1 LRSED
6 QGEIDMNFKEIVAAN
21 INDLNEGEMKSFD
34 IAEDQ
39 KILIVKI
46 NSKFHAIGGFC
57 PHYGAPLDE
66 GILSGDRIVC
76 PWHHAAYD
84 AMTGDLREPPS
95 LDALAHYEVRI
106 DGEDVIVRVPEP
118 FEGSRAPHM
127 TKFDPEA
134 DKRTFVIIGAGAAG
148 NAAAQTLREEGFR
161 GRIVMITQ
169 ENRLPY
175 DRPQLSKEYMEGKSD
190 EDGTRLRPEEFYR
203 EHDIEIMFQTKVTGI
218 DIAKKVVS
226 FENGES
232 ISYDKA
238 LIATGGIPR
247 RLDIPGADLRNIF
260 TLRSFDDA
268 DKIFQ
273 ASEKA
278 NNIAIVGSS
287 FIAMETAN
295 AFRERK
301 RSVTVVT
308 REAAP
313 FEAALGTELG
323 KIFRN
328 LHERNGVDFKFRAEL
343 RRFEGERQVEAVVLQ
358 NGDRIECDMVVLGA
372 GVRPATDF
380 LRDSDILAPDG
391 SIRVDDH
398 FRAGGDIFAAGDIAT
413 FPEWRTGEEVRI
425 EHWRTSQQQGFVAGR
440 NMAGKETPYR
450 SVPFFWTNQVGLYF
464 RYVGHARQWDEI
476 IFHGDLTALDFI
488 AFYVRKDQVC
498 AAAGNNREKEMDAI
512 EELMRLGKMPSP
524 GKLRDKSINLQN
536 LLNDLNLRLR
546 QAA

>member
-1 LRSED
+1 
-6 QGEIDMNFKEIVAAN
+6 MNFKDIVVAN

-39 KILIVKI
+39 KILLVKI
-46 NSKFHAIGGFC
+46 NGKFHAIGGLC

-66 GILSGDRIVC
+66 GILSGARIVC

-84 AMTGDLREPPS
+84 ARSGDLKEPPS
-95 LDALAHYEVRI
+95 LDALAHYETRI
-106 DGEDVIVRVPEP
+106 DGEGVIVRIPEP
-118 FEGSRAPHM
+118 FEGSRSPHT

-134 DKRTFVIIGAGAAG
+134 DKRTFVIIGTGAAG
-148 NAAAQTLREEGFR
+148 NAAAQTLREDGFK
-161 GRIVMITQ
+161 GRIVMITH

-190 EDGTRLRPEEFYR
+190 EGAVQLRPGDFYR
-203 EHDIEIMFQTKVTGI
+203 EHDIELMFRKKVTGV
-218 DIAKKVVS
+218 DIVKKMIS

-247 RLDIPGADLRNIF
+247 SLDIPGADLGNIF
-260 TLRSFDDA
+260 TLRNFDDA
-268 DKIFQ
+268 NKIFQ

-278 NNIAIVGSS
+278 DNIVIVGSS

-301 RSVTVVT
+301 RSVTIVT
-308 REAAP
+308 REAVP
-313 FEAALGTELG
+313 FEAALGPELG

-328 LHERNGVDFKFRAEL
+328 LHERNGVDFKFQAKL
-343 RRFEGERQVEAVVLQ
+343 DRFEGERDVQAVVLK
-358 NGDRIECDMVVLGA
+358 NGDRIEADMVVLGV

-380 LRDSDILAPDG
+380 LRDTGILLPDG

-398 FRAGGDIFAAGDIAT
+398 FRAGPDIFAAGDVAT

-425 EHWRTSQQQGFVAGR
+425 EHWRTSEQQGFVAGR
-440 NMAGKETPYR
+440 NMAGVDSPYR

-464 RYVGHARQWDEI
+464 RYVGHAKQWDEI
-476 IFHGDLTALDFI
+476 IFHGDLAALDFI
-488 AFYVRKDQVC
+488 AFYVRNNQVY
-498 AAAGNNREKEMDAI
+498 AAAANNREKEMDAI

-524 GKLRDKSINLQN
+524 DRLRDKSMNLVR
-536 LLNDLNLRLR
+536 LLNDFNSRLR

>member
-1 LRSED
+1 
-6 QGEIDMNFKEIVAAN
+6 MNFKDIVAAN

-39 KILIVKI
+39 KILLVKI
-46 NSKFHAIGGFC
+46 NGKFHAMGGLC

-84 AMTGDLREPPS
+84 ARSGDLKEPPS
-95 LDALAHYEVRI
+95 LDALAHYETRI

-134 DKRTFVIIGAGAAG
+134 DKRTFVIIGTGAAG
-148 NAAAQTLREEGFR
+148 NAAAQTLREDGFK
-161 GRIVMITQ
+161 GRIVMITH

-190 EDGTRLRPEEFYR
+190 EGAVQLRPEEFYR
-203 EHDIEIMFQTKVTGI
+203 EHDIELMFQTKVTGV
-218 DIAKKVVS
+218 DIGKKMIS
-226 FENGES
+226 FENGKS
-232 ISYDKA
+232 MSYDKA

-247 RLDIPGADLRNIF
+247 RLDIPGADLGNIF

-278 NNIAIVGSS
+278 DNIVIVGSS

-313 FEAALGTELG
+313 FEAALGPELG
-323 KIFRN
+323 KMFRN
-328 LHERNGVDFKFRAEL
+328 LHERNGVDFKFQAEL
-343 RRFEGERQVEAVVLQ
+343 DRFEGQRDVQAVVLK
-358 NGDRIECDMVVLGA
+358 NGDRIEANMVILGV

-380 LRDSDILAPDG
+380 LRDTGILSPDG

-398 FRAGGDIFAAGDIAT
+398 FRAGPDIFAAGDVAT

-425 EHWRTSQQQGFVAGR
+425 EHWRTSEQQGFVAGR
-440 NMAGKETPYR
+440 NMAGIDAPYR

-464 RYVGHARQWDEI
+464 RYVGHAKQWDEI
-476 IFHGDLTALDFI
+476 IFRGDLAALDFI
-488 AFYVRKDQVC
+488 AFYVRNNQVC
-498 AAAGNNREKEMDAI
+498 AAAANNREKEMDAI

-524 GKLRDKSINLQN
+524 DRLRDRSLNFVN
-536 LLNDLNLRLR
+536 LLNDLNSRLR
-546 QAA
+546 RAA

>member
-1 LRSED
+1 
-6 QGEIDMNFKEIVAAN
+6 MNFKDIVAAN

-39 KILIVKI
+39 KILLVKI
-46 NSKFHAIGGFC
+46 EGNIHAIGGLC

-84 AMTGDLREPPS
+84 ARSGNLKEPPS
-95 LDALAHYEVRI
+95 LDALAHFEVRI

-118 FEGSRAPHM
+118 FEGSRGPHM

-134 DKRTFVIIGAGAAG
+134 DKRTFVIIGTGAAG
-148 NAAAQTLREEGFR
+148 NAAAQTLREDGFK
-161 GRIVMITQ
+161 GRIVMITH

-175 DRPQLSKEYMEGKSD
+175 DRPQLSKEFMEGKSD
-190 EDGTRLRPEEFYR
+190 EAAVQLRPEEFYR
-203 EHDIEIMFQTKVTGI
+203 EHDIELMFQTKVIGV
-218 DIAKKVVS
+218 DIAKKVIS

-247 RLDIPGADLRNIF
+247 RLDIPGADLENIF
-260 TLRSFDDA
+260 TLRSFNDA

-278 NNIAIVGSS
+278 DNIVIVGSG

-301 RSVTVVT
+301 KCVTVVT
-308 REAAP
+308 REAVP
-313 FEAALGTELG
+313 FEAALGPELG
-323 KIFRN
+323 KMFRN
-328 LHERNGVDFKFRAEL
+328 LHERNGVDFKFQAESD
-343 RRFEGERQVEAVVLQ
+343 RFEGERDVQTVVLK
-358 NGDRIECDMVVLGA
+358 NGDRIKADMVVLGV
-372 GVRPATDF
+372 GVTPATDF
-380 LRDSDILAPDG
+380 LRDSGLLMPDG

-398 FRAGGDIFAAGDIAT
+398 FRAGPDIFAAGDVAT
-413 FPEWRTGEEVRI
+413 FAEWRTGEEVRI
-425 EHWRTSQQQGFVAGR
+425 EHWRTAEQQGFVAGR
-440 NMAGKETPYR
+440 NMAGIDTPYR
-450 SVPFFWTNQVGLYF
+450 GVPFFWTNQVGLYF
-464 RYVGHARQWDEI
+464 RYVGHAKRWDEI
-476 IFHGDLTALDFI
+476 IFHGDSARLDFI
-488 AFYVRKDQVC
+488 AFYVRANQVH
-498 AAAGNNREKEMDAI
+498 AAAANNREKEMDVI
-512 EELMRLGKMPSP
+512 EELMRLGKMPNP
-524 GKLRDKSINLQN
+524 DRLRDKSVNLVN
-536 LLNDLNLRLR
+536 LLNDLNSRLR

>member
-1 LRSED
+1 
-6 QGEIDMNFKEIVAAN
+6 MNFKDIVAAN

-39 KILIVKI
+39 KVLLVKI
-46 NSKFHAIGGFC
+46 NGKFHAIGGLC

-66 GILSGDRIVC
+66 GVLSGDRIVC

-84 AMTGDLREPPS
+84 ARSGDLKEPPA
-95 LDALAHYEVRI
+95 LDALAHYETRI
-106 DGEDVIVRVPEP
+106 EGENVIVRVPEP
-118 FEGSRAPHM
+118 FEGSRTPHM

-148 NAAAQTLREEGFR
+148 NAAAQTLREEGFQ
-161 GRIVMITQ
+161 GRIVMITY

-190 EDGTRLRPEEFYR
+190 EGGTQLRPEEFYR

-218 DIAKKVVS
+218 DIVKKMIS
-226 FENGES
+226 FESGGN

-247 RLDIPGADLRNIF
+247 RLDIPGADLGNIF

-268 DKIFQ
+268 NRIFQ

-278 NNIAIVGSS
+278 NNIVIVGSS
-287 FIAMETAN
+287 FIAMEVAN

-301 RSVTVVT
+301 RCVTVAT
-308 REAAP
+308 RDSVP
-313 FEAALGTELG
+313 FETTLGPELG
-323 KIFRN
+323 KMFRD
-328 LHERNGVDFKFRAEL
+328 LHERNGVDFRFETEL
-343 RRFEGERQVEAVVLQ
+343 DRFEGEREVQAVVLKD
-358 NGDRIECDMVVLGA
+358 GDQIKCDMVILGV

-380 LRDSDILAPDG
+380 LRDTGMLSPDG

-398 FRAGGDIFAAGDIAT
+398 FRAGQDIFAAGDIAT
-413 FPEWRTGEEVRI
+413 FPEWRAGEEVRI

-440 NMAGKETPYR
+440 NMAGIDTPYR

-464 RYVGHARQWDEI
+464 RYVGHARRWDDI
-476 IFHGDLTALDFI
+476 IFHGDIAGLDFI
-488 AFYVRKDQVC
+488 AFYVRNNRVC

-512 EELMRLGKMPSP
+512 EELMRLDKMPSP
-524 GKLRDKSINLQN
+524 DKLRDESVSMVD
-536 LLNDLNLRLR
+536 LLNDLNSRLR